1 MGLGTLRLVLH
12 CTVTRP
18 NSSCQHLQSLC
29 YLLSLDEQTSLF
41 SVACVLSTH
50 IQRTAETE
58 VVVEW
63 HGWGVG
69 EGHGLP
75 QQEEDGW
82 EMAGK
87 EDMVLSTRD
96 LSEQFSKLSPCTQ
109 HLQFT

>member
-1 MGLGTLRLVLH
+1 MSKQQAYLVWLVFFPH
-12 CTVTRP
+12 T
-18 NSSCQHLQSLC
+18 
-29 YLLSLDEQTSLF
+29 
-41 SVACVLSTH
+41 
-50 IQRTAETE
+50 QRTAETE

-75 QQEEDGW
+75 QQEEEDGW

-87 EDMVLSTRD
+87 EDTVPSTRD

-109 HLQFT
+109 HLQFTMQ